1 MPPAPAH
8 RFILLLPPLV
18 AFQAISTDLYLP
30 ALPAIVTDLATEPA
44 RVQLTLSVFLAGF
57 GLAQLVYGPLSD
69 RFGRR
74 PLLLLGTALYVGTSL
89 ACMAAET
96 IGQLVLFR
104 FLQGAGACCGPVLGR
119 AVVRDVYPPA
129 DAVRILAYLSAA
141 VALAPAL
148 GPILGGWLTMGF
160 GWRSTF
166 AALAAFGLV
175 LLAGIVLLLPET
187 NQRKDPH
194 ATRPRH
200 LAANYL
206 TLLRDLQYV
215 GFVLVAALSYSGI
228 FAFISGSSYLLIE
241 VVGLS
246 PAAFGLCFSAVVLG
260 YMTGSL
266 ITGRFGARL
275 GLRRMLILGGLLAT
289 AAGLIGLAVALLLP
303 PTIVSIVAPQAAF
316 MVAAGLL
323 LPTAMAGAIGPH
335 PRMTGLAS
343 GLLGFIQLAIAALV
357 GVAVGA
363 AYDGTAVA
371 IMATLTLVGAAT
383 LLALATVLRGRLA

>member
-1 MPPAPAH
+1 
-8 RFILLLPPLV
+8 LV

-30 ALPAIVTDLATEPA
+30 ALPAIVADLATEPS

-57 GLAQLVYGPLSD
+57 GLAQLAYGPLSD

-129 DAVRILAYLSAA
+129 DAIRILAYLSAA

-275 GLRRMLILGGLLAT
+275 GIRRTLVLGGLLAT
-289 AAGLIGLAVALLLP
+289 AAGLVGLAVAVLLP
-303 PTIVSIVAPQAAF
+303 PTIVSIVAPQTAF

>member
-30 ALPAIVTDLATEPA
+30 ALPAIVADLATEPA

-275 GLRRMLILGGLLAT
+275 GLRRMLVLGGLLAT
-289 AAGLIGLAVALLLP
+289 AAGLVGLTIAVLLP
-303 PTIVSIVAPQAAF
+303 PTIVSIVAPQTAF

>member
-1 MPPAPAH
+1 M
-8 RFILLLPPLV
+8 

-30 ALPAIVTDLATEPA
+30 ALPAIVTDLATEPS

-74 PLLLLGTALYVGTSL
+74 PLLLLGTGLYVGTSL

-275 GLRRMLILGGLLAT
+275 GLRRTLVLGGLLAT
-289 AAGLIGLAVALLLP
+289 VAGLVGLAVAILLP
-303 PTIVSIVAPQAAF
+303 PTIVSIVAPQTAF

-371 IMATLTLVGAAT
+371 IMVTLTLVGAAT

>member
-1 MPPAPAH
+1 MPPAPAR

-30 ALPAIVTDLATEPA
+30 ALPAIVADLATEPA

-215 GFVLVAALSYSGI
+215 GFVLVAALAYSGI

-275 GLRRMLILGGLLAT
+275 GLRRMLVLGGLLAT
-289 AAGLIGLAVALLLP
+289 AAGLVGLTIAVLLP
-303 PTIVSIVAPQAAF
+303 PTIVSIVAPQTAF